1 MKRYADLASTIRD
14 AVSAYAD
21 DVRER
26 RFPEEVHT
34 YGMPEE
40 ELAAFE
46 AELGGLS
53 VEEGYRVQGTA

>member
-1 MKRYADLASTIRD
+1 M
-14 AVSAYAD
+14 
-21 DVRER
+21 RER

-46 AELGGLS
+46 AELERRLS
-53 VEEGYRVQGTA
+53 IEEGYRVPGTALNPMRG

>member
-1 MKRYADLASTIRD
+1 
-14 AVSAYAD
+14 VG
-21 DVRER
+21 DVREH

-53 VEEGYRVQGTA
+53 IEEDYRVPGTA